1 LRRLAAAALVLGLLA
16 AGGAAAAPPAAEGP
30 GAEASLKKMLSAL
43 QTGSYDEFLS
53 DAEEPFR
60 AALNQTT
67 FDAVTARMAPR
78 LKGGYALTYLGTL
91 NQVGYA
97 VNLWKLTFKDG
108 KDDVLAKIS
117 TKGGKV
123 GGFYLQ

>member
-1 LRRLAAAALVLGLLA
+1 VKALAAALFGLGLLA
-16 AGGAAAAPPAAEGP
+16 VTGASAAVPASEGP
-30 GAEASLKKMLSAL
+30 GAEAPLKKMLAAL
-43 QTGSYDEFLS
+43 QSGSYDDFVA

-67 FDAVTARMAPR
+67 FDAVSARMAPR
-78 LKGGYALTYLGTL
+78 LKAGYGLSYLGTL
-91 NQVGYA
+91 SQVGYA
-97 VNLWKLTFKDG
+97 VNLWKISFKDG

-117 TKGGKV
+117 TKDGKV

>member
-1 LRRLAAAALVLGLLA
+1 MKHAAVFGLVLLVVA
-16 AGGAAAAPPAAEGP
+16 GAAASGAPPAERP
-30 GAEASLKKMLSAL
+30 GAEASLKTMLSAL
-43 QTGSYDEFLS
+43 QSGSYDEFLS

-60 AALNQTT
+60 AALNRTT

-91 NQVGYA
+91 SQVGYA
-97 VNLWKLTFKDG
+97 VNLWKITFKDG

>member
-1 LRRLAAAALVLGLLA
+1 MRRLAAAAFVLGLLV

-30 GAEASLKKMLSAL
+30 GAESSLKRMLSAL
-43 QTGSYDEFLS
+43 RTGSYDEFLS

-60 AALNQTT
+60 EALKRTT
-67 FDAVTARMAPR
+67 FDAVSSQIAPR
-78 LKGGYALTYLGTL
+78 LKGGYTLTYLGTL

-97 VNLWKLTFKDG
+97 VNLWKITFKDG
-108 KDDVLAKIS
+108 KDDVLGRIS

>member
-1 LRRLAAAALVLGLLA
+1 MRRSVAALLGLCLLA
-16 AGGAAAAPPAAEGP
+16 VAGTAVAEAPGEGA
-30 GAEASLKKMLSAL
+30 GAEAQLKKMLAAFQS
-43 QTGSYDEFLS
+43 GSYEEFLS

-60 AALNQTT
+60 AALKQTT
-67 FDAVTARMAPR
+67 FDAVSSQITPR
-78 LKGGYALTYLGTL
+78 LKGGYTLTYLGTL

-97 VNLWKLTFKDG
+97 VNLWKITFKDG

-123 GGFYLQ
+123 GGFFLQ